1 MNRRRSNLA
10 HVAAGLLALAAA
22 PAAATE
28 AGRSAAERGPS
39 EISIEHLSRVVVLV
53 EGPVMNVGEDA
64 RATLAA
70 FAGRLREQ
78 GSSGVKVTIAGVV
91 VGAREEER
99 HNARARA
106 QAVRDVMTAS
116 GQFIPSQIETGLVDR
131 AAGAG
136 TVEVAIAS
144 ANAPSFL
151 ASPHPVGSTSRHDRT
166 MIVRTLAPSRGFHE
180 RRQGNGCVHARH
192 DLDDFQPGGPFLPC
206 LPAR

>member
-1 MNRRRSNLA
+1 MSRRRSNLA

-28 AGRSAAERGPS
+28 PGRITAERGPPEMS
-39 EISIEHLSRVVVLV
+39 VEHLSRVVVLV

-70 FAGRLREQ
+70 FAGRLRER
-78 GSSGVKVTIAGVV
+78 GGSGVKVNIAGVV
-91 VGAREEER
+91 VGTREDER
-99 HNARARA
+99 HTARARA
-106 QAVRDVMTAS
+106 QAVRDVLIAS
-116 GQFIPSQIETGLVDR
+116 GQFGPSQIETGLVDR

-136 TVEVAIAS
+136 TVEVAIAP
-144 ANAPSFL
+144 AGAPSNL
-151 ASPHPVGSTSRHDRT
+151 ASPQHVASTSWRDRT
-166 MIVRTLAPSRGFHE
+166 TIVRTLAPPRGFHE
-180 RRQGNGCVHARH
+180 RREGNGCVHARH